1 MLTDVY
7 IVIIT
12 LRESKK
18 MQVKPT
24 NQQKNTR
31 GKKCT
36 LFLISPLRDNQV
48 NILKYFS
55 SRHFLNMQCIYKYQ
69 NGIIL

>member
-24 NQQKNTR
+24 NQQKKYQ
-31 GKKCT
+31 GKK
-36 LFLISPLRDNQV
+36 V
-48 NILKYFS
+48 
-55 SRHFLNMQCIYKYQ
+55 H
-69 NGIIL
+69 IIPNFTS